1 MVSYVYLYW
10 NCDVTIVV
18 ICVALGVEHCRRT
31 KHFQT
36 TKLHST
42 PIFPPRDIIA
52 TPAAENSKCIKYK
65 KSVKYGLKQSEC
77 QIWSAKN
84 KVSNMVWSDR
94 ATNILSAS
102 AVSLW
107 LPSGPNP
114 GPMSHHRAPPPV
126 WGEGLSPWHPK
137 IDSNRKSV
145 KCLIAGVDIYIVCL
159 IKPGSSEIKE
169 KILSMLNL
177 VTHLLPPAPWFI
189 KELQC
194 WWCWRGLHDGKSR
207 ADRTNH
213 HQFEQIYF

>member
-1 MVSYVYLYW
+1 MVW
-10 NCDVTIVV
+10 
-18 ICVALGVEHCRRT
+18 
-31 KHFQT
+31 
-36 TKLHST
+36 
-42 PIFPPRDIIA
+42 
-52 TPAAENSKCIKYK
+52 K
-65 KSVKYGLKQSEC
+65 KVSVKYGLQKIRC
-77 QIWSAKN
+77 QTW
-84 KVSNMVWSDR
+84 
-94 ATNILSAS
+94 
-102 AVSLW
+102 
-107 LPSGPNP
+107 SGPTEQPISYRPVQCHP
-114 GPMSHHRAPPPV
+114 GCPPDPTLARCHII
-126 WGEGLSPWHPK
+126 GLHLLCMGGRVFPWHPK